1 MRQAPENQL
10 AIDSR
15 LSCRRPWACARLQ
28 AAARQAHAAGGR
40 PQSAHDAPPGGEGD
54 DRPLDAHL
62 FLGLFSYRIVNTIP
76 SKLRQGRKRLLPDKD
91 SPKAVHAEGAAATE
105 AVNALGENEDFYR

>member
-1 MRQAPENQL
+1 MIRGCRAADRGPVLGCKRQPVRLMQL
-10 AIDSR
+10 EAG
-15 LSCRRPWACARLQ
+15 LSPRTMHHR
-28 AAARQAHAAGGR
+28 
-40 PQSAHDAPPGGEGD
+40 GGEGD